1 MGLFSGLI
9 RCGGRTFTTEEIRK
23 MTTTFATT
31 IRDIVAEDYRAAAV
45 FQKYNIDFCC
55 GGKRPLEEA
64 CREQGLDVAAVKTDL
79 ARACSAD
86 QPGAPRFS
94 SWDPQMLV
102 AYIVGNH
109 HAYVRD
115 TLPVL
120 LAHTQKI
127 ASVHGERRPELN
139 EVAALFA
146 AVNDEMTSHMYKEE
160 AILFP
165 YIVRMASAVAEGRAV
180 PPAPFGTVDNPIR
193 MMEAEHESA
202 GGAMARI
209 RELTNDYAVV
219 DEDCMTFR
227 SCMAELRAFEQDLHA
242 HVHLENNILFPKAQ
256 QIEATAR

>member
-1 MGLFSGLI
+1 MS
-9 RCGGRTFTTEEIRK
+9 TTL
-23 MTTTFATT
+23 AAT
-31 IRDIVAEDYRAAAV
+31 IRDIVTEDYRAAAV
-45 FQKYNIDFCC
+45 FQKHNIDFCC
-55 GGKRPLEEA
+55 GGKRPLEEVCA
-64 CREQGLDVAAVKTDL
+64 EQGLDVSAVKADL

-102 AYIVGNH
+102 AYIVSNH
-109 HAYVRD
+109 HAYVRQA
-115 TLPVL
+115 LPVL

-127 ASVHGERRPELN
+127 ASVHGERRPELV
-139 EVAALFA
+139 EVASLFND
-146 AVNDEMTSHMYKEE
+146 VNEEMTSHMYKEE

-165 YIVRMASAVAEGRAV
+165 YIVRMASSVAAGQGV

-209 RELTNDYAVV
+209 RELTGDYSAG
-219 DEDCMTFR
+219 DEDCVTFKT
-227 SCMAELRAFEQDLHA
+227 CMAELRAFEQDLHA

-256 QIEATAR
+256 HIEAASR